1 MLAIA
6 ATVICGC
13 SHQSSNSDAGGTAGL
28 ESTTVAIPVSAT
40 PRPNS
45 STGCENFPTQT
56 VPPPADQDE
65 IAELIVNPWPE
76 GPIAHFGQPG
86 VSYPAAWTTAFEK
99 AKASIALPLPAAVEN
114 GCCSAPGNYV
124 LVIRFTSGADAVY
137 GPCAL
142 PGDLAAITSTLYV
155 AAI

>member
-1 MLAIA
+1 MFAIA

-65 IAELIVNPWPE
+65 IAELI
-76 GPIAHFGQPG
+76 GFLLSSRAAFITGQVVCADG
-86 VSYPAAWTTAFEK
+86 GFTA
-99 AKASIALPLPAAVEN
+99 
-114 GCCSAPGNYV
+114 
-124 LVIRFTSGADAVY
+124 R
-137 GPCAL
+137 
-142 PGDLAAITSTLYV
+142 
-155 AAI
+155 